1 LVFLTGFVAAGS
13 RGIGPVV
20 ITKEGTQQIILRFGD
35 VINETEPGW
44 SWRIPLVDEVK
55 TYERRLLYLN
65 TEEDVIQTRDQ
76 ERMVV
81 DNYAMWKIDDL
92 TAFISSF
99 PRGMQQAEK
108 QMDRVV
114 RAAVREIVA
123 RHTLTEVLTDQRSEV
138 MEAIRTR
145 VADSFAGTGV
155 AIHDV
160 RINRTELPPAI
171 EENVHARMKTDRD
184 RLARKF
190 RAEGEEQARKIRA
203 AADRNARV
211 VVANARGEA
220 QITRG
225 EGDAESS
232 RIYAAAYE
240 KAPEFYAFVRS
251 LEAYR
256 KTIGEGTTLVL
267 SPESEFFQFLDGS
280 RSGADQ
286 RQIVSEE
293 LGGAATPRSP

>member
-1 LVFLTGFVAAGS
+1 MKRILIAVFILLLLATGFVAAGN

-35 VINETEPGW
+35 VINETEPGL
-44 SWRIPLVDEVK
+44 SWRVPLLDDVK

-65 TEEDVIQTRDQ
+65 TEQDVIQTKDQ
-76 ERMVV
+76 ERIVV

-99 PRGMQQAEK
+99 PKGMQQAKK

-114 RAAVREIVA
+114 RAGVREVVA
-123 RHTLTEVLTDQRSEV
+123 RHTLAEVLTDRRSEI
-138 MEAIRTR
+138 MEAIRQR
-145 VADSFAGTGV
+145 VADSFSGTGI

-171 EENVHARMKTDRD
+171 EKNVHARMKTDRD
-184 RLARKF
+184 RLARKY

-203 AADRNARV
+203 SADRDAKV
-211 VVANARGEA
+211 IVANAKGEA
-220 QITRG
+220 QVTRG
-225 EGDAESS
+225 EGDAEST
-232 RIYAAAYE
+232 RIYAAAFG

-256 KTIGEGTTLVL
+256 KTIGEGTTLIL
-267 SPESEFFQFLDGS
+267 SPESEFFEYLDGNAS
-280 RSGADQ
+280 NANQ
-286 RQIVSEE
+286 R
-293 LGGAATPRSP
+293 

>member
-1 LVFLTGFVAAGS
+1 VKRIWIVVFGLLAMLTGFVAVGS
-13 RGIGPVV
+13 RGIGPIV

-44 SWRIPLVDEVK
+44 SWRVPLLDEVK

-65 TEEDVIQTRDQ
+65 TEEDVIQTKDQ
-76 ERMVV
+76 ERIVV

-99 PRGMQQAEK
+99 PRGMHQAEK

-114 RAAVREIVA
+114 RAGVREIVA
-123 RHTLTEVLTDQRSEV
+123 RHTLTEVLTDRRSEV
-138 MEAIRTR
+138 MEAIRKR
-145 VADSFAGTGV
+145 VADSFSGTGI

-171 EENVHARMKTDRD
+171 EKNVHARMKTDRN
-184 RLARKF
+184 RLARKY

-203 AADRNARV
+203 AADRDARV
-211 VVANARGEA
+211 IVANARGEA
-220 QITRG
+220 QVTRG
-225 EGDAESS
+225 EGDAEST
-232 RIYAAAYE
+232 RIYAAAYG

-267 SPESEFFQFLDGS
+267 SPDSEFFEFLAGS
-280 RSGADQ
+280 GSSAER
-286 RQIVSEE
+286 R
-293 LGGAATPRSP
+293 

>member
-203 AADRNARV
+203 AADRDARV

-220 QITRG
+220 QVTRG

-232 RIYAAAYE
+232 RIYAAAYG

-280 RSGADQ
+280 RSSADQ
-286 RQIVSEE
+286 RKIVSEE
-293 LGGAATPRSP
+293 LGGTATPRSP

>member
-1 LVFLTGFVAAGS
+1 MKRILIVVLALLALLTGFVAAGS
-13 RGIGPVV
+13 RGVGPLV

-35 VINETEPGW
+35 VINETTPGW
-44 SWRIPLVDEVK
+44 SWRVPLVDEVK
-55 TYERRLLYLN
+55 TFERRLLYLN
-65 TEEDVIQTRDQ
+65 TEEDVIQTKDQ
-76 ERMVV
+76 ERIVV

-99 PRGMQQAEK
+99 PKGMQQAEK

-114 RAAVREIVA
+114 RAGVREIVA
-123 RHTLTEVLTDQRSEV
+123 RHTLTEVLTDRRSAV
-138 MEAIRTR
+138 MEAIRKR
-145 VADSFAGTGV
+145 VADSFLGTGI

-171 EENVHARMKTDRD
+171 EKNVHARMKTDRD
-184 RLARKF
+184 RLARKY

-203 AADRNARV
+203 AADRNATV
-211 VVANARGEA
+211 IVAVAKGEA
-220 QITRG
+220 EIMRG
-225 EGDAESS
+225 EGDAEST
-232 RIYAAAYE
+232 RIYAAAYG

-267 SPESEFFQFLDGS
+267 SPESEFFKFLYGS
-280 RSGADQ
+280 GSSAD
-286 RQIVSEE
+286 R
-293 LGGAATPRSP
+293 R